1 MHIIVLMMVVAMA
14 VNSAIMHLMQQD
26 AFNCFYVL
34 VYLISNN

>member
-1 MHIIVLMMVVAMA
+1 MHIIVLLMVVV

-34 VYLISNN
+34 LCVIYLK